1 MESPPRL
8 SRVSVTL
15 AAGIFFSTDSVD
27 KSVGKLFNWLRNAVM
42 LVFVTNWLKIV
53 QLDIIIKYQL
63 DTDLS

>member
-1 MESPPRL
+1 MPSFESFCNTARAL
-8 SRVSVTL
+8 L
-15 AAGIFFSTDSVD
+15 FSTESVD